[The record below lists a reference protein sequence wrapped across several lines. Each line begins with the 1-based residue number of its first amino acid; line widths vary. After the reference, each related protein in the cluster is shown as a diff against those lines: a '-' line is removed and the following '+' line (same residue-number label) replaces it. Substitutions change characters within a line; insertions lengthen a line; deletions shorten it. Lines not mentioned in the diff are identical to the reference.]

1 MRLKE
6 LVGNEALKRSVA
18 GMERPP
24 HAVII
29 SGVQGSGRHTLARI
43 LAQAHVCTGT
53 EPPCGV
59 CRECRLAA
67 QGIHPDVL
75 GLERFVSEGDRDKDV
90 KVATVREIRADAQIT
105 PNQAERKVYVIDRP
119 MNLNAQNA
127 MLKLLEEGPPY
138 AAFLILTENSASLL
152 ETVRSRCAQ
161 LRMGPVSNAE
171 ALEWLQRRF
180 PDREEQTLRSA
191 IRAAEGVLGTAV
203 AALEREETEIISP
216 DAEAWLRA
224 LSRGSELELME
235 CAARAQTKRLTREDA
250 DRLWLSLGQGIR
262 RALLVQEGLEAGTPA
277 ERDLARSVKK
287 SALLSCWELV
297 EEARNM
303 GQFNVSPAHS
313 AGWLA
318 VKLKM
323 KLMETNRNGG
333 TALPVKRG

>member
-43 LAQAHVCTGT
+43 LAQAHVCTGA

-161 LRMGPVSNAE
+161 LRMGPVSDAE

-191 IRAAEGVLGTAV
+191 VRAAEGVLGAAA
-203 AALEREETEIISP
+203 AALEREQTESISP
-216 DAEAWLRA
+216 EAETWLRA

-287 SALLSCWELV
+287 SALLACWELV

-333 TALPVKRG
+333 TASL

>member
-1 MRLKE
+1 MRLRE

-43 LAQAHVCTGT
+43 LAQAHVCTGG

-75 GLERFVSEGDRDKDV
+75 GLERFVSEADRDKDV
-90 KVATVREIRADAQIT
+90 KVATVREIRSDAQIT
-105 PNQAERKVYVIDRP
+105 PNQAERKVYLIDRP
-119 MNLNAQNA
+119 MNVNAQNA

-138 AAFLILTENSASLL
+138 AAFLILTENTASLL

-161 LRMGPVSNAE
+161 LRMGPVSDAE
-171 ALEWLQRRF
+171 ALEWLQKHF
-180 PDREEQTLRSA
+180 PDREEQSLRSA
-191 IRAAEGVLGTAV
+191 IRAAEGVLGAAA
-203 AALEREETEIISP
+203 AALEREQTETVSP
-216 DAEAWLRA
+216 EAETWLKA

-262 RALLVQEGLEAGTPA
+262 RALLVQEGLEAGTPV
-277 ERDLARSVKK
+277 ERELARSRTKET
-287 SALLSCWELV
+287 LLACWELA

-303 GQFNVSPAHS
+303 GEFNVSPAQS

-318 VKLKM
+318 V